1 MAFGLLKWYL
11 ELVQIQ
17 VFSKRMENK
26 VEEPDLTGT
35 YTVQDYLK
43 WSFEGFAELIRGK
56 IWKMSAAPSST
67 HARVSRQ
74 LLREFYSVFPENQ
87 CEVFTAP
94 FDVYLVA
101 ENQYGPNAQNV
112 LQPDICVVCDT
123 SRVEEKGCIGAPDL
137 VVEILSPS
145 TAKRDLNDKFS
156 IYEEFGVKEYW
167 VVFPGE
173 QSITIFTLQED
184 KLEKWKV
191 LGKDSEL
198 SSSIFP
204 NLSFKMSDIFS

>member
-1 MAFGLLKWYL
+1 MAFLLTKGYL

-17 VFSKRMENK
+17 VFSKGMENK
-26 VEEPDLTGT
+26 VEEPDLSGT
-35 YTVQDYLK
+35 YTAADYLK
-43 WSFEGFAELIRGK
+43 WPFEGFAELIRGK
-56 IWKMSAAPSST
+56 IWKMSAAPSTT
-67 HARVSRQ
+67 HARAGRQ
-74 LLREFYSVFPENQ
+74 LLREFYRVFPENQ

-94 FDVYLVA
+94 FDVYLVD
-101 ENQYGPNAQNV
+101 ENQYGPDAQNV
-112 LQPDICVVCDT
+112 LQPDICVVCDIQK
-123 SRVEEKGCIGAPDL
+123 VEEKGCVGAPDL

-173 QSITIFTLQED
+173 QSITIFTLHNH

-191 LGKDSEL
+191 LGKDDEL
-198 SSSIFP
+198 CSNIFP
-204 NLSFKMSDIFS
+204 NLSFRMAEVFQ